1 MTDEGYDKTADQCN
15 SKIRKLKLKCR
26 KIKDG
31 TNKTGARRKECRFF
45 DAMDAVLGHKPATE
59 PPVVESEAGA
69 EPNTSTAEDNTEDDM
84 DEDTGFK
91 SD

>member
-1 MTDEGYDKTADQCN
+1 MKGMTRQLTSATA
-15 SKIRKLKLKCR
+15 RKLKLKCR

-31 TNKTGARRKECRFF
+31 TNKTGAGRKEWRFF
-45 DAMDAVLGHKPATE
+45 EAMDAILGHKPATE
-59 PPVVESEAGA
+59 PPVVESQAGA